1 MKATLALALLF
12 LQVSAASAQVGS
24 GNDLLQACNANLAG
38 IPKNTTDAGDS
49 FYCLGVVTTIL
60 QLQSKLDEQDK
71 FCPPIQISAQ
81 QAVRVIV
88 KFLTSNPELLHLKA
102 STLTV
107 SALKQAWPCP

>member
-1 MKATLALALLF
+1 MKATFALALLF
-12 LQVSAASAQVGS
+12 LQASAASAQVGS

-38 IPKNTTDAGDS
+38 IPEGNN
-49 FYCLGVVTTIL
+49 FYCLGVVTTVL

-71 FCPPIQISAQ
+71 FCPPSQISVQ

-88 KFLTSNPELLHLKA
+88 KFLNSNPEALHLKA